1 MLQGKVSSTLL
12 PYFSSPK
19 TGLNHGLSASKL
31 SKPTKLIILC
41 HQQVW
46 AAWSFHQGLS
56 SIAGSSPL
64 TNSWNFHEFSLALA
78 MHPVYRP
85 TCHQQPVCI
94 STKTLKW
101 QWFSLWISRPNRTY
115 VLTPCWP
122 WVNSMVRN
130 NPQFWSASHRSSQI
144 CAQPGPSIACRWYGH
159 SCPSWSLRWSGI
171 GLHGFDMIWPEILGY
186 PDLMIQIGQK
196 RFGKWWCTDG
206 FRGAPCCWIWPI
218 PRFWVWSKSLN
229 HPWVSKVGSASC
241 RHPSIADRLLP
252 DQARL
257 AFPIGAGNP

>member
-19 TGLNHGLSASKL
+19 TGLNHGLSTSKL
-31 SKPTKLIILC
+31 SKPTKLIKPILC

-64 TNSWNFHEFSLALA
+64 TNSWNFHEFPLALA
-78 MHPVYRP
+78 MHLVYWP

-130 NPQFWSASHRSSQI
+130 NPQFWSASHRSV
-144 CAQPGPSIACRWYGH
+144 PGPDASPVGDTDIAAHLEAC
-159 SCPSWSLRWSGI
+159 
-171 GLHGFDMIWPEILGY
+171 
-186 PDLMIQIGQK
+186 
-196 RFGKWWCTDG
+196 
-206 FRGAPCCWIWPI
+206 GA
-218 PRFWVWSKSLN
+218 
-229 HPWVSKVGSASC
+229 GSASMDLTWDQKFWDIQIWWSKLAKKDWKMMHGWISGC
-241 RHPSIADRLLP
+241 TLLYLAIFQDFGCEANPWTTHGCPRSGQPLVGIRRLLTGFCRTRP
-252 DQARL
+252 ASRSQLEPGSPR
-257 AFPIGAGNP
+257 IYC